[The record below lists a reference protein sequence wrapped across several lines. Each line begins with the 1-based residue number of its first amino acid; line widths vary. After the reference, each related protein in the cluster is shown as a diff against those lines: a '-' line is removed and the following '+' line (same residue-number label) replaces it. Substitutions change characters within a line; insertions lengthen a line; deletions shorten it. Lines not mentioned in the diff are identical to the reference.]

1 MNKILSTSMA
11 NVGNLS
17 IKEKILRAEEAYQKF
32 SDIMIELSRR
42 QKTVLEKAIKTIE
55 VRQIEKLRKK
65 LNLN

>member
-42 QKTVLEKAIKTIE
+42 QKIVLEKAIKTIE
-55 VRQIEKLRKK
+55 ARQIEKLRKK